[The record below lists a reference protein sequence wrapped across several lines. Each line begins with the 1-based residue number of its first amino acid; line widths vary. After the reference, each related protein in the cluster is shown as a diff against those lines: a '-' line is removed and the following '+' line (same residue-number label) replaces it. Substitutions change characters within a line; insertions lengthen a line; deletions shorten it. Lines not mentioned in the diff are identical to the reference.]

1 MRVKTFFKYHMGWLF
16 FPVLLLV
23 LTGMLRLTVL
33 ADTAG
38 SIELQ
43 LPQEAAGAE
52 ITLYAVAEISDGSI
66 HFQEREKYLFHST
79 SYLNN

>member
-43 LPQEAAGAE
+43 LPQEAAKRVLMMAGVIIVVGGIINAAVKRR
-52 ITLYAVAEISDGSI
+52 YAA
-66 HFQEREKYLFHST
+66 
-79 SYLNN
+79 